1 MGDNISDL
9 IFVKHIF
16 VVMKLRNAF
25 SRRKL
30 LNRNGLVILMVLIS
44 VNLLFSQ
51 KKTEN
56 EDIYKTALGNLYTHP
71 EKTIAISDYLTIN
84 THSDDEQ
91 SRSLNLKAEAE
102 IIQGNYIVALNALLE
117 SLHINAS
124 NPQSLVFLRTN
135 LILSELYRKL
145 GIIPKA
151 DDRLK
156 LVEKEIDSNPTDF
169 PDKISFYI
177 DFLTAKSLL
186 LSEKKKYS
194 DAIKVFD
201 TDFLNQFSTQ
211 FPYQVSKA
219 YIQLAKAYA
228 ANQQTDISLGFA
240 EKALQLSQKSGL
252 EENFAAYAE
261 LEVSKLNFAKKNKPK
276 YLREIPKLEILS
288 EKVNDVVLKKNI
300 HQFLADVYLSEGDNN
315 RYQSHNIKYLAL
327 NESINAAQQ
336 KASDLILSLT
346 ENDLMT
352 ENQERSETNYLLICG
367 IGLAVIVLALVFLF
381 RFRTRQ
387 HYNYYQD
394 YISKLKKTQNEKQVT
409 VSSKELV
416 DETSKIQQFIP
427 EKTEQIILEK
437 LTAFEKGIDFTKKS
451 LTLQSMAKELDTNT
465 RYLSE
470 IVNKHKQKNFNSY
483 INELRV
489 NYIIDKLRTEPAFLT
504 YKISYLAEES
514 GFSSHTSFS
523 TVFKT
528 VTGISPKEFISFIKK
543 ERSTETHENY

>member
-1 MGDNISDL
+1 M
-9 IFVKHIF
+9 
-16 VVMKLRNAF
+16 
-25 SRRKL
+25 
-30 LNRNGLVILMVLIS
+30 LIS
-44 VNLLFSQ
+44 VQLLFSQ
-51 KKTEN
+51 NKTEN
-56 EDIYKTALGNLYTHP
+56 EDIYKTALGNLYSHP
-71 EKTIAISDYLTIN
+71 EKTITISEYLTIN
-84 THSDDEQ
+84 TTADEEQ

-102 IIQGNYIVALNALLE
+102 IIQGHYILALNALLE
-117 SLHINAS
+117 SLHINS
-124 NPQSLVFLRTN
+124 ENPQSLVFLRTN

-151 DDRLK
+151 EERLK

-169 PDKISFYI
+169 PDKISFYT
-177 DFLTAKSLL
+177 DFLTAKSVLL
-186 LSEKKKYS
+186 VEQKKYA
-194 DAIKVFD
+194 DALKTLD
-201 TDFLNQFSTQ
+201 ESFLNKFANQ
-211 FPYQVSKA
+211 FPYQISKA
-219 YIQLAKAYA
+219 YIQLSKVFAMT
-228 ANQQTDISLGFA
+228 QQTDKSLGFA
-240 EKALQLSQKSGL
+240 EKALLLSQKSGL

-261 LEVSKLNFAKKNKPK
+261 LDVAKLQFIKKNKQQ
-276 YLREIPKLEILS
+276 YLSQIPKLEVLS

-327 NESINAAQQ
+327 NESINAAHQ

-346 ENDLMT
+346 ENDLLT
-352 ENQERSETNYLLICG
+352 ENQERSKTNYLLICVIG
-367 IGLAVIVLALVFLF
+367 IAVIVLMIVFLF

-387 HYNYYQD
+387 NYNYYKD
-394 YISKLKKTQNEKQVT
+394 YISKLKKANKQAEAVIQD
-409 VSSKELV
+409 KEPV
-416 DETSKIQQFIP
+416 EETSKVSQFIP
-427 EKTEQIILEK
+427 EKTEHIILEK
-437 LTAFEKGIDFTKKS
+437 LITFERGTDFTKKS

-489 NYIIDKLRTEPAFLT
+489 NFIIEKLRTEPAFLN

-543 ERSTETHENY
+543 ERSTSSTT